1 MLDIDSE
8 ASLHVPSGPSA
19 KFLHPAP
26 FLCFSE
32 AAGREPEQP
41 LAFCSPGLNPSLFI
55 LLSISGSF
63 QDLLHLFCLVAVSY
77 SYSHMYPAPR
87 KEVPDSGVTALNE
100 TARVPALQG
109 SVSLGSL
116 LKLVYT
122 YLCLPV
128 CGECVGVCDI
138 AFSQGQD
145 DYFPRSVLSILYS
158 PCQTLNSLR
167 AEFSIFL
174 CIDQSPAKGPCFLP
188 TPLF

>member
-1 MLDIDSE
+1 
-8 ASLHVPSGPSA
+8 
-19 KFLHPAP
+19 
-26 FLCFSE
+26 
-32 AAGREPEQP
+32 
-41 LAFCSPGLNPSLFI
+41 
-55 LLSISGSF
+55 
-63 QDLLHLFCLVAVSY
+63 
-77 SYSHMYPAPR
+77 MYPAPS
-87 KEVPDSGVTALNE
+87 KEVPDSGVTAVNE

-109 SVSLGSL
+109 SVSRRSL

-122 YLCLPV
+122 YPCLPIWD
-128 CGECVGVCDI
+128 ECVGVCDI

-188 TPLF
+188 TPLCLGTACSWYCGKHILSVMIPVLADFVVSQSSPGIMEGRGLGTDTTRTQES